1 MPYVS
6 VNTKKRVLIMLAVCI
21 LAVAVLFSRLVYI
34 QIIKSEYYSQ
44 KAYTQQTRSKSVEAK
59 RGTIYDTTGER
70 ILAQSI
76 STNIVTAVPN
86 SVNKDKKDEIAQNLA
101 KILDLDKDEKN
112 YEFSNITDK
121 DEILNK
127 LNKRVSSVTIATKV
141 DQEKSKAL
149 LEYINKNEITGVSV
163 DEDMLRVYP
172 YGTLLSHVLGF
183 VGTDNQGLAGI
194 EAYYDSNLSGNP
206 GKIVASFDGGG
217 RETPFTQEQYIAA
230 EDGKDIVLT
239 IDATI
244 QSIVE
249 KYLSKAV
256 EENIAEYGSIII
268 MRPSTGEV
276 LAMANYPTFDPNDPF
291 TPNTQELKD
300 SWENMSTSERSN
312 ALNQMWRNK
321 AISDT
326 QEPGSTFKLITSVA
340 ALEENIVN
348 IDDKTFYCS
357 GYVKVG
363 TWDIK
368 CWRYY
373 RPHGQES
380 LRQGIMNSC
389 NPVFMQVS
397 QRMGIAAFMK
407 YIRAFN
413 LDSKTGIDL
422 PGEATGIMHDENAMT
437 EVDLAT
443 SSFGQTIQIT
453 TIQTAV
459 NYCAVANGGYLVQ
472 PYIVREI
479 KSGSG
484 NYDEQ
489 IESKV
494 LKQIMSETTASEV
507 MSALVDTVN
516 FGTAKSAKIS
526 DYQIAGKTATGE
538 NGRGDNTKYLAGF
551 VGIAP
556 ANNPEVVV
564 VMNLFDPKGPSGHG
578 GATLCGPVVGS
589 IIDEVL
595 KYLDVQTDYVV
606 SDTENNEV
614 IIPNITGKTYSEA
627 RQIAEESGFSLNTS
641 SEFSDDTIITK
652 QVPKS
657 GASLEPG
664 AIIMAYKD
672 GDEAQ
677 KAEVPDV
684 RNMTSNEATSYF
696 RNAGLNVRVEG
707 TGYVLTQDVTP
718 YEQIEKGSIVT
729 IKCVDDLSELP

>member
-6 VNTKKRVLIMLAVCI
+6 ISSKKRVLFMLAVCSI
-21 LAVAVLFSRLVYI
+21 VVIVLFFRLFYI
-34 QIIKSEYYSQ
+34 QVVKAEYYSQ
-44 KAYTQQTRSKSVEAK
+44 KAYSQQTRSKNVEAK
-59 RGTIYDTTGER
+59 RGTIYDTTGEK

-86 SVNKDKKDEIAQNLA
+86 SVNKDKKEDIAQNLA
-101 KILDLDKDEKN
+101 QILE
-112 YEFSNITDK
+112 EDK
-121 DEILNK
+121 DEILEK
-127 LNKRVSSVTIATKV
+127 LNQKVSSVTIATKV
-141 DQEKSKAL
+141 DQEKAEQIL
-149 LEYINKNEITGVSV
+149 TYINDNDITGLSV

-183 VGTDNQGLAGI
+183 VGTDNQGLAGV
-194 EAYYDSNLSGNP
+194 EAYYDEELAGNP

-217 RETPFTQEQYIAA
+217 RETPFTQEQYVAA

-256 EENIAEYGSIII
+256 EENIAEYGSIVI

-276 LAMANYPTFDPNDPF
+276 LAMANYPTFDSNSPF

-300 SWENMSTSERSN
+300 AWDTMSSTEKSE

-326 QEPGSTFKLITSVA
+326 QEPGSTFKLITATA

-348 IDDKTFYCS
+348 IDDKVFYCA
-357 GYVKVG
+357 GYVTVG

-373 RPHGQES
+373 NPHGEES
-380 LRQGIMNSC
+380 LREGIMNSC

-397 QRMGIAAFMK
+397 QKMGISAFMK
-407 YIRAFN
+407 YIKAFN
-413 LDSKTGIDL
+413 LASKTGIDL
-422 PGEATGIMHDENAMT
+422 PGEATGIMHDENTMT
-437 EVDLAT
+437 DVDLAT
-443 SSFGQTIQIT
+443 TSFGQTIQIT
-453 TIQTAV
+453 TLQTAV

-494 LKQIMSETTASEV
+494 LKQIMSETTASEI

-551 VGIAP
+551 VGIGP
-556 ANNPEVVV
+556 ASNPEVVV
-564 VMNLFDPKGPSGHG
+564 VMNLYNPTGPSGHG

-595 KYLDVQTDYVV
+595 KYLDVQTDYTV
-606 SDTENNEV
+606 SDTESNEIV
-614 IIPNITGKTYSEA
+614 VPDITGKTYAEA
-627 RQIAEESGFSLNTS
+627 KQTIEDSGFVINTS
-641 SEFSDDTIITK
+641 SEFTDDTIITK

-657 GASLEPG
+657 GASLEAG
-664 AIIMAYKD
+664 SSIMTYKD

-677 KAEVPDV
+677 VTEVPDV
-684 RNMTSNEATSYF
+684 RNLSTTEAINAF
-696 RNAGLNVRVEG
+696 RGAGLNVRVEG
-707 TGYVLTQDVTP
+707 SGYVLTQDVTP

>member
-6 VNTKKRVLIMLAVCI
+6 ISSKKRVLFMLAVCSI
-21 LAVAVLFSRLVYI
+21 VVIVLFFRLFYI
-34 QIIKSEYYSQ
+34 QVVKAEYYSQ
-44 KAYTQQTRSKSVEAK
+44 KAYSQQTRSKNVESK
-59 RGTIYDTTGER
+59 RGTIYDTTGEK

-86 SVNKDKKDEIAQNLA
+86 SVNKDKKEEIAQNLA
-101 KILDLDKDEKN
+101 QILE
-112 YEFSNITDK
+112 EDK
-121 DEILNK
+121 DEILEK
-127 LNKRVSSVTIATKV
+127 LNQKVSSVTIATKV
-141 DQEKSKAL
+141 DQEKAEQIL
-149 LEYINKNEITGVSV
+149 TYINDNDITGLSV

-183 VGTDNQGLAGI
+183 VGTDNQGLAGV
-194 EAYYDSNLSGNP
+194 EAYYDEELAGNP

-217 RETPFTQEQYIAA
+217 RETPFTQEQYVAA

-256 EENIAEYGSIII
+256 EENIAEYGSIVI

-276 LAMANYPTFDPNDPF
+276 LAMANYPTFDPNSPF

-300 SWENMSTSERSN
+300 AWDTMSSTEKSE

-326 QEPGSTFKLITSVA
+326 QEPGSTFKLITATA

-348 IDDKTFYCS
+348 IDDKVFYCA
-357 GYVKVG
+357 GYVTVG

-373 RPHGQES
+373 NPHGEES
-380 LRQGIMNSC
+380 LREGIMNSC

-397 QRMGIAAFMK
+397 QKMGISAFMK
-407 YIRAFN
+407 YIKAFN
-413 LDSKTGIDL
+413 LASKTGIDL
-422 PGEATGIMHDENAMT
+422 PGEATGIMHDENTMT
-437 EVDLAT
+437 DVDLAT
-443 SSFGQTIQIT
+443 TSFGQTIQIT
-453 TIQTAV
+453 TLQTAV

-494 LKQIMSETTASEV
+494 LKQIMSETTASEI

-551 VGIAP
+551 VGIGP
-556 ANNPEVVV
+556 ASNPEVVV
-564 VMNLFDPKGPSGHG
+564 VMNLYNPTGPSGHG

-595 KYLDVQTDYVV
+595 KYLDVQTDYTV
-606 SDTENNEV
+606 SDTENNEIV
-614 IIPNITGKTYSEA
+614 VPDITGKTYAEA
-627 RQIAEESGFSLNTS
+627 KQTIEDSGFVINTS
-641 SEFSDDTIITK
+641 SEFTDDTIITK

-657 GASLEPG
+657 GASLEAG
-664 AIIMAYKD
+664 SSIMTYKD

-677 KAEVPDV
+677 VTEVPDV
-684 RNMTSNEATSYF
+684 RNLSATEAINAF
-696 RNAGLNVRVEG
+696 RGAGLNVRVEG
-707 TGYVLTQDVTP
+707 SGYVLTQDVTP

>member
-1 MPYVS
+1 MTV
-6 VNTKKRVLIMLAVCI
+6 TQR
-21 LAVAVLFSRLVYI
+21 
-34 QIIKSEYYSQ
+34 SE
-44 KAYTQQTRSKSVEAK
+44 E
-59 RGTIYDTTGER
+59 
-70 ILAQSI
+70 
-76 STNIVTAVPN
+76 
-86 SVNKDKKDEIAQNLA
+86 
-101 KILDLDKDEKN
+101 
-112 YEFSNITDK
+112 
-121 DEILNK
+121 LNK
-127 LNKRVSSVTIATKV
+127 
-141 DQEKSKAL
+141 
-149 LEYINKNEITGVSV
+149 
-163 DEDMLRVYP
+163 
-172 YGTLLSHVLGF
+172 
-183 VGTDNQGLAGI
+183 
-194 EAYYDSNLSGNP
+194 
-206 GKIVASFDGGG
+206 
-217 RETPFTQEQYIAA
+217 
-230 EDGKDIVLT
+230 
-239 IDATI
+239 
-244 QSIVE
+244 
-249 KYLSKAV
+249 
-256 EENIAEYGSIII
+256 
-268 MRPSTGEV
+268 
-276 LAMANYPTFDPNDPF
+276 
-291 TPNTQELKD
+291 
-300 SWENMSTSERSN
+300 
-312 ALNQMWRNK
+312 MWRNK

-340 ALEENIVN
+340 ALEENVVN
-348 IDDKTFYCS
+348 IDDKTFYCA

-373 RPHGQES
+373 NPHGSES
-380 LRQGIMNSC
+380 LREGIMNSC

-422 PGEATGIMHDENAMT
+422 PGEATGIMHDEKSMSD
-437 EVDLAT
+437 VDLAT

-453 TIQTAV
+453 SIQTAV

-494 LKQIMSETTASEV
+494 LKQIMSETTASEI

-516 FGTAKSAKIS
+516 YGTAKSAKIS

-551 VGIAP
+551 VGIGP
-556 ANNPEVVV
+556 ASNPEIVV
-564 VMNLFDPKGPSGHG
+564 VMNLYDPKGPSGHG

-595 KYLDVQTDYVV
+595 KYLDVQTDYTV
-606 SDTENNEV
+606 SETENNEV
-614 IIPNITGKTYSEA
+614 VIPNITGKTYAEA
-627 RQIAEESGFSLNTS
+627 KQIAKDSGFTLNLS
-641 SEFSDDTIITK
+641 SEFSDDTIISK

-657 GASLEPG
+657 GASLVAG
-664 AIIMAYKD
+664 SSIMAYKD
-672 GDEAQ
+672 GDEVQ

-684 RNMTSNEATSYF
+684 RNRTATEATNYF
-696 RNAGLNVRVEG
+696 RGVGLNVRVEG

>member
-6 VNTKKRVLIMLAVCI
+6 ISSKKRVLFMLAVCSI
-21 LAVAVLFSRLVYI
+21 VVIVLFFRLFYI
-34 QIIKSEYYSQ
+34 QVVKAEYYSQ
-44 KAYTQQTRSKSVEAK
+44 KAYSQQTRSKNVESK
-59 RGTIYDTTGER
+59 RGTIYDTTGEK

-86 SVNKDKKDEIAQNLA
+86 SVNKDKKEEIAQNLA
-101 KILDLDKDEKN
+101 QILE
-112 YEFSNITDK
+112 EDK
-121 DEILNK
+121 DEILEK
-127 LNKRVSSVTIATKV
+127 LNQKVSSVTIATKV
-141 DQEKSKAL
+141 DQEKAEQIL
-149 LEYINKNEITGVSV
+149 TYINDNDITGLSV

-183 VGTDNQGLAGI
+183 VGTDNQGLAGV
-194 EAYYDSNLSGNP
+194 EAYYDEELAGNP

-217 RETPFTQEQYIAA
+217 RETPFTQEQYVAA

-256 EENIAEYGSIII
+256 EENIAEYGSIVI

-276 LAMANYPTFDPNDPF
+276 LAMANYPTFDPNSPF

-300 SWENMSTSERSN
+300 AWDTMSSTEKSE

-326 QEPGSTFKLITSVA
+326 QEPGSTFKLITATA

-348 IDDKTFYCS
+348 IDDKVFYCA
-357 GYVKVG
+357 GYVTVG

-373 RPHGQES
+373 NPHGEES
-380 LRQGIMNSC
+380 LREGIMNSC

-397 QRMGIAAFMK
+397 QKMGISAFMK
-407 YIRAFN
+407 YIKAFN
-413 LDSKTGIDL
+413 LASKTGIDL
-422 PGEATGIMHDENAMT
+422 PGEATGIMHDENTMT
-437 EVDLAT
+437 DVDLAT
-443 SSFGQTIQIT
+443 TSFGQTIQIT
-453 TIQTAV
+453 TLQTAV

-494 LKQIMSETTASEV
+494 LKQIMSETTASEI

-551 VGIAP
+551 VGIGP
-556 ANNPEVVV
+556 ASNPEVVV
-564 VMNLFDPKGPSGHG
+564 VMNLYNPTGPSGHG

-595 KYLDVQTDYVV
+595 KYLDVQTDYTV
-606 SDTENNEV
+606 SDTENNEIV
-614 IIPNITGKTYSEA
+614 VPDITGKTYAEA
-627 RQIAEESGFSLNTS
+627 KQTIEDSGFVINTS
-641 SEFSDDTIITK
+641 SEFTDDTIITK

-657 GASLEPG
+657 GASLEAG
-664 AIIMAYKD
+664 SSIMTYKD

-677 KAEVPDV
+677 VTEVPDV
-684 RNMTSNEATSYF
+684 RNLSTTEAINAF
-696 RNAGLNVRVEG
+696 RGAGLNVRVEG
-707 TGYVLTQDVTP
+707 SGYVLTQDVTP

>member
-6 VNTKKRVLIMLAVCI
+6 INTKKRVLVMLILCI
-21 LAVAVLFSRLVYI
+21 VGMVVLFGRLVYI
-34 QIIKSEYYSQ
+34 QIVKSEYYSQ

-59 RGTIYDTTGER
+59 RGTIYDTTGEK

-76 STNIVTAVPN
+76 STNIVTAVPS
-86 SVNKDKKDEIAQNLA
+86 SVNKDKKEEIAQNLA
-101 KILDLDKDEKN
+101 DILQ
-112 YEFSNITDK
+112 SDK
-121 DEILNK
+121 DEILKK
-127 LNKRVSSVTIATKV
+127 LNKKTSSVTIATKV
-141 DQEKSKAL
+141 DQEKSKAI
-149 LEYINKNEITGVSV
+149 LEYINKNDITGISV

-183 VGTDNQGLAGI
+183 VGTDNQGLAGV
-194 EAYYDSNLSGNP
+194 EAYYDSELSGNP

-230 EDGKDIVLT
+230 ENGKDIVLT

-256 EENIAEYGSIII
+256 EENIAEYGSIVI

-300 SWENMSTSERSN
+300 KWDDMTVTQRSEE
-312 ALNQMWRNK
+312 LNKMWRNK

-340 ALEENIVN
+340 ALEENVVN
-348 IDDKTFYCS
+348 IDDKTFYCA

-373 RPHGQES
+373 NPHGSES
-380 LRQGIMNSC
+380 LREGIMNSC

-422 PGEATGIMHDENAMT
+422 PGEATGIMHDEKSMSD
-437 EVDLAT
+437 VDLAT

-453 TIQTAV
+453 SIQTAV

-494 LKQIMSETTASEV
+494 LKQIMSETTASEI

-516 FGTAKSAKIS
+516 YGTAKSAKIS

-551 VGIAP
+551 VGIGP
-556 ANNPEVVV
+556 ASNPEIVV
-564 VMNLFDPKGPSGHG
+564 VMNLYDPKGPSGHG

-595 KYLDVQTDYVV
+595 KYLDVQTDYTV
-606 SDTENNEV
+606 SETENNEV
-614 IIPNITGKTYSEA
+614 VIPNITGKTYAEA
-627 RQIAEESGFSLNTS
+627 KQIAKDSGFTLNLS
-641 SEFSDDTIITK
+641 SEFSDDTIISK

-657 GASLEPG
+657 GASLVAG
-664 AIIMAYKD
+664 SSIMVYKD
-672 GDEAQ
+672 GDEVQ
-677 KAEVPDV
+677 KAEIPDV
-684 RNMTSNEATSYF
+684 RNRTAAEATNYF
-696 RNAGLNVRVEG
+696 RGVGLNVRVEG

>member
-1 MPYVS
+1 MSYVS
-6 VNTKKRVLIMLAVCI
+6 VNSQKRVLIMMIACI
-21 LAVAVLFSRLVYI
+21 SVAALLLVRLLYI
-34 QIIKSEYYSQ
+34 QIIKTDYYSQ
-44 KAYTQQTRSKSVEAK
+44 KAYAQQTRSKSVEPK

-70 ILAQSI
+70 VLAQSI

-86 SVNKDKKDEIAQNLA
+86 SVSKDNKEEIATNVAQ
-101 KILDLDKDEKN
+101 ILGK
-112 YEFSNITDK
+112 DK
-121 DEILNK
+121 DEILKK
-127 LNKRVSSVTIATKV
+127 LQQNVSSVTLATKV
-141 DQEKSKAL
+141 DQEIAQKL
-149 LEYINKNEITGVSV
+149 LEYLDENDISGISV
-163 DEDMLRVYP
+163 DEDMSRVYP

-183 VGTDNQGLAGI
+183 VGTDNQGLAGV
-194 EAYYDSNLSGNP
+194 EAYYESDLAGTP
-206 GKIVASFDGGG
+206 GKIVASFDGSG

-256 EENIAEYGSIII
+256 EENIAEYGSIVI

-291 TPNTQELKD
+291 TPNTDELKSQWDVMD
-300 SWENMSTSERSN
+300 SKQKSE

-326 QEPGSTFKLITSVA
+326 QEPGSTFKLITATA

-348 IDDKTFYCS
+348 IDDKVFYCA
-357 GYVKVG
+357 GQMNVG
-363 TWDIK
+363 TWTIK

-373 RPHGQES
+373 NPHGSES
-380 LRQGIMNSC
+380 LREGIMNSC

-397 QRMGIAAFMK
+397 QKMGIPAFME

-413 LDSKTGIDL
+413 LNSKTGIDL
-422 PGEATGIMHDENAMT
+422 PGEATGIMHDESTMT
-437 EVDLAT
+437 DVDLAT

-453 TIQTAV
+453 TLQTAV
-459 NYCAVANGGYLVQ
+459 NYCAVANGGYLVE
-472 PYIVREI
+472 PYVVKEI
-479 KSGSG
+479 KSNSG

-494 LKQIMSETTASEV
+494 LKQIMSEQTASQL

-516 FGTAKSAKIS
+516 FGTAKSGKIS
-526 DYQIAGKTATGE
+526 DYQVAGKTATGE

-551 VGIAP
+551 VGIGP
-556 ANNPEVVV
+556 ASNPEIVV
-564 VMNLFDPKGPSGHG
+564 VMNLYDPKGPSGHG
-578 GATLCGPVVGS
+578 GAAICGPVVGS

-595 KYLDVQTDYVV
+595 KYMDIQTDYKIEE
-606 SDTENNEV
+606 TENNEIV
-614 IIPNITGKTYSEA
+614 VPNVVGKTYGEA
-627 RQIAEESGFSLNTS
+627 QQILAESGFTLNTA
-641 SEFSDDTIITK
+641 SEFASDTVITN

-657 GASLEPG
+657 GASLVSG
-664 AIIMAYKD
+664 SSIMVYKE
-672 GDEAQ
+672 GEES
-677 KAEVPDV
+677 KKVNVPDV
-684 RNMTSNEATSYF
+684 RNMSTTEATATF
-696 RNAGLNVRVEG
+696 KNAGLNVRIEG
-707 TGYVLTQDVTP
+707 KGYVLTQDVTP
-718 YEQIEKGSIVT
+718 QEEIEMGSIVT

>member
-6 VNTKKRVLIMLAVCI
+6 INTKKRVLVMLVLCI
-21 LAVAVLFSRLVYI
+21 VGMVVLFGRLVYI
-34 QIIKSEYYSQ
+34 QIVKSEYYSQ

-59 RGTIYDTTGER
+59 RGTIYDTTGEK

-76 STNIVTAVPN
+76 STNIVTAVPS
-86 SVNKDKKDEIAQNLA
+86 SVNKDKKEEIAQNLA
-101 KILDLDKDEKN
+101 DILQ
-112 YEFSNITDK
+112 SDK
-121 DEILNK
+121 DEILKK
-127 LNKRVSSVTIATKV
+127 LNKKTSSVTIATKV
-141 DQEKSKAL
+141 DQEKSKAI
-149 LEYINKNEITGVSV
+149 LEYINNNDITGISV

-183 VGTDNQGLAGI
+183 VGTDNQGLAGV
-194 EAYYDSNLSGNP
+194 EAYYDSELSGNP

-217 RETPFTQEQYIAA
+217 RETPFTQEQYIAS
-230 EDGKDIVLT
+230 ENGKDIVLT

-256 EENIAEYGSIII
+256 EENIAEYGSIVI

-300 SWENMSTSERSN
+300 KWDDMTVTQRSEE
-312 ALNQMWRNK
+312 LNKMWRNK

-340 ALEENIVN
+340 ALEENVVN
-348 IDDKTFYCS
+348 IDDKTFYCA

-373 RPHGQES
+373 NPHGSES
-380 LRQGIMNSC
+380 LREGIMNSC

-422 PGEATGIMHDENAMT
+422 PGEATGIMHDEKSMSD
-437 EVDLAT
+437 VDLAT

-453 TIQTAV
+453 SIQTAV

-494 LKQIMSETTASEV
+494 LKQIMSETTASEI

-516 FGTAKSAKIS
+516 YGTAKSAKIS

-551 VGIAP
+551 VGIGP
-556 ANNPEVVV
+556 ASNPEIVV
-564 VMNLFDPKGPSGHG
+564 VMNLYDPKGPSGHG

-595 KYLDVQTDYVV
+595 KYLDVQTDYTV
-606 SDTENNEV
+606 SETENNEV
-614 IIPNITGKTYSEA
+614 VIPNITGKTYAEA
-627 RQIAEESGFSLNTS
+627 KQIAKDSGFILNLS
-641 SEFSDDTIITK
+641 SEFSDDTIISK

-657 GASLEPG
+657 GASLVAG
-664 AIIMAYKD
+664 SSIMVYKD
-672 GDEAQ
+672 GDEVQ
-677 KAEVPDV
+677 KAEIPDV
-684 RNMTSNEATSYF
+684 RNRTAAEATNYF
-696 RNAGLNVRVEG
+696 RGVGLNVRVEG

>member
-6 VNTKKRVLIMLAVCI
+6 INTKKRVLVMLILCI
-21 LAVAVLFSRLVYI
+21 VGMVVLFGRLVYI
-34 QIIKSEYYSQ
+34 QIVKSEYYSQ

-59 RGTIYDTTGER
+59 RGTIYDTTGEK

-76 STNIVTAVPN
+76 STNIVTAVPS
-86 SVNKDKKDEIAQNLA
+86 SVNKDKKEEIAQNLA
-101 KILDLDKDEKN
+101 DILQ
-112 YEFSNITDK
+112 SDK
-121 DEILNK
+121 DEILKK
-127 LNKRVSSVTIATKV
+127 LNKKTSSVTIATKV
-141 DQEKSKAL
+141 DQEKSKAI
-149 LEYINKNEITGVSV
+149 LEYINNNDITGISV

-183 VGTDNQGLAGI
+183 VGTDNQGLAGV
-194 EAYYDSNLSGNP
+194 EAYYDSELSGNP

-230 EDGKDIVLT
+230 ENGKDIVLT

-256 EENIAEYGSIII
+256 EENIAEYGSIVI
-268 MRPSTGEV
+268 MKPSTGEV

-300 SWENMSTSERSN
+300 KWDDMTVTQRSEE
-312 ALNQMWRNK
+312 LNKMWRNK

-340 ALEENIVN
+340 VLEENVVN
-348 IDDKTFYCS
+348 IDDKTFYCA

-373 RPHGQES
+373 NPHGSES
-380 LRQGIMNSC
+380 LREGIMNSC

-422 PGEATGIMHDENAMT
+422 PGEATGIMHDEKSMSD
-437 EVDLAT
+437 VDLAT

-453 TIQTAV
+453 SIQTAV

-494 LKQIMSETTASEV
+494 LKQIMSETTASEI

-516 FGTAKSAKIS
+516 YGTAKSAKIS

-551 VGIAP
+551 VGIGP
-556 ANNPEVVV
+556 ASNPEIVV
-564 VMNLFDPKGPSGHG
+564 VMNLYDPKGPSGHG

-595 KYLDVQTDYVV
+595 KYLDVQTDYTV
-606 SDTENNEV
+606 SETENNEV
-614 IIPNITGKTYSEA
+614 VIPNITGKTYAEA
-627 RQIAEESGFSLNTS
+627 KQIAKDSGFTLNLS
-641 SEFSDDTIITK
+641 SEFSDDTIISK

-657 GASLEPG
+657 GASLVAG
-664 AIIMAYKD
+664 SSIMVYKD
-672 GDEAQ
+672 GDEVQ
-677 KAEVPDV
+677 KAEIPDV
-684 RNMTSNEATSYF
+684 RNRTAAEATNYF
-696 RNAGLNVRVEG
+696 RGVGLNVRVEG

>member
-6 VNTKKRVLIMLAVCI
+6 INTKKRVLVMLILCI
-21 LAVAVLFSRLVYI
+21 VGMVVLFGRLVYI
-34 QIIKSEYYSQ
+34 QIVKSEYYSQ

-59 RGTIYDTTGER
+59 RGTIYDTTGEK

-76 STNIVTAVPN
+76 STNIVTAVPS
-86 SVNKDKKDEIAQNLA
+86 SVNKDKKEEIAQNLA
-101 KILDLDKDEKN
+101 DILQ
-112 YEFSNITDK
+112 SDK
-121 DEILNK
+121 DEILKK
-127 LNKRVSSVTIATKV
+127 LNKKTSSVTIATKV
-141 DQEKSKAL
+141 DQEKSKAI
-149 LEYINKNEITGVSV
+149 LEYINNNDITGISV

-183 VGTDNQGLAGI
+183 VGTDNQGLAGV
-194 EAYYDSNLSGNP
+194 EAYYDSELSGNP

-230 EDGKDIVLT
+230 ENGKDIILT

-256 EENIAEYGSIII
+256 EENIAEYGSIVI

-300 SWENMSTSERSN
+300 KWDDMTVTQRSEE
-312 ALNQMWRNK
+312 LNKMWRNK

-340 ALEENIVN
+340 ALEENVVN
-348 IDDKTFYCS
+348 IDDKTFYCA

-373 RPHGQES
+373 NPHGSES
-380 LRQGIMNSC
+380 LREGIMNSC

-422 PGEATGIMHDENAMT
+422 PGEATGIMHDEKSMSD
-437 EVDLAT
+437 VDLAT

-453 TIQTAV
+453 SIQTAV

-494 LKQIMSETTASEV
+494 LKQIMSETTASEI

-516 FGTAKSAKIS
+516 YGTAKSAKIS

-551 VGIAP
+551 VGIGP
-556 ANNPEVVV
+556 ASNPEIVV
-564 VMNLFDPKGPSGHG
+564 VMNLYDPKGPSGHG

-595 KYLDVQTDYVV
+595 KYLDVQTDYTV
-606 SDTENNEV
+606 SETENNEV
-614 IIPNITGKTYSEA
+614 VIPNITGKTYAEA
-627 RQIAEESGFSLNTS
+627 KQIAKDSGFTLNLS
-641 SEFSDDTIITK
+641 SEFSDDTIISK

-657 GASLEPG
+657 GASLVAG
-664 AIIMAYKD
+664 SSIMVYKD
-672 GDEAQ
+672 GDEVQ
-677 KAEVPDV
+677 KAEIPDV
-684 RNMTSNEATSYF
+684 RNRTAAEATNYF
-696 RNAGLNVRVEG
+696 RGVGLNVRVEG

>member
-6 VNTKKRVLIMLAVCI
+6 INTKKRVLVMLVLCI
-21 LAVAVLFSRLVYI
+21 VGMVVLFGRLVYI
-34 QIIKSEYYSQ
+34 QILKSEYYSQ

-59 RGTIYDTTGER
+59 RGTIYDTTGEK

-76 STNIVTAVPN
+76 STNIVTAVPS
-86 SVNKDKKDEIAQNLA
+86 SVNKDKKEEIAQNLA
-101 KILDLDKDEKN
+101 DILQ
-112 YEFSNITDK
+112 SDK
-121 DEILNK
+121 DEILKK
-127 LNKRVSSVTIATKV
+127 LNKKTSSVTIATKV
-141 DQEKSKAL
+141 DQEKSKAI
-149 LEYINKNEITGVSV
+149 LEYINNNDITGISV

-183 VGTDNQGLAGI
+183 VGTDNQGLAGV
-194 EAYYDSNLSGNP
+194 EAYYDSELSGNP

-230 EDGKDIVLT
+230 ENGKDIVLT

-256 EENIAEYGSIII
+256 EENIAEYGSIVI

-300 SWENMSTSERSN
+300 KWDDMTVTQRSEE
-312 ALNQMWRNK
+312 LNKMWRNK

-340 ALEENIVN
+340 ALEENVVN
-348 IDDKTFYCS
+348 IDDKTFYCA

-373 RPHGQES
+373 NPHGSES
-380 LRQGIMNSC
+380 LREGIMNSC

-422 PGEATGIMHDENAMT
+422 PGEATGIMHDEKSMSD
-437 EVDLAT
+437 VDLAT

-453 TIQTAV
+453 SIQTAV

-494 LKQIMSETTASEV
+494 LKQIMSETTASEI

-516 FGTAKSAKIS
+516 YGTAKSAKIS

-551 VGIAP
+551 VGIGP
-556 ANNPEVVV
+556 ASNPEIVV
-564 VMNLFDPKGPSGHG
+564 VMNLYDPKGPSGHG

-595 KYLDVQTDYVV
+595 KYLDVQTDYTV
-606 SDTENNEV
+606 SETENNEV
-614 IIPNITGKTYSEA
+614 VIPNITGKTYAEA
-627 RQIAEESGFSLNTS
+627 KQIAKDSGFTLNLS
-641 SEFSDDTIITK
+641 SEFSDDTIISK

-657 GASLEPG
+657 GASLVAG
-664 AIIMAYKD
+664 SSIMVYKD
-672 GDEAQ
+672 GDEVQ
-677 KAEVPDV
+677 KAEIPDV
-684 RNMTSNEATSYF
+684 RNRTAAEATNYF
-696 RNAGLNVRVEG
+696 RGVGLNVRVEG

>member
-6 VNTKKRVLIMLAVCI
+6 ISSKKRVLFMLAVCSI
-21 LAVAVLFSRLVYI
+21 VVIVLFFRLFYI
-34 QIIKSEYYSQ
+34 QVVKAEYYSQ
-44 KAYTQQTRSKSVEAK
+44 KAYSQQTRSKNVEAK
-59 RGTIYDTTGER
+59 RGTIYDTTGEK

-86 SVNKDKKDEIAQNLA
+86 SVNKDKKEDIAQNLA
-101 KILDLDKDEKN
+101 QILE
-112 YEFSNITDK
+112 EDK
-121 DEILNK
+121 DEILEK
-127 LNKRVSSVTIATKV
+127 LNQKVSSVTIATKV
-141 DQEKSKAL
+141 DQEKAEQIL
-149 LEYINKNEITGVSV
+149 TYINDNDITGLSV

-183 VGTDNQGLAGI
+183 VGTDNQGLAGV
-194 EAYYDSNLSGNP
+194 EAYYDEELAGNP

-217 RETPFTQEQYIAA
+217 RETPFTQEQYVAA

-256 EENIAEYGSIII
+256 EENIAEYGSIVI

-276 LAMANYPTFDPNDPF
+276 LAMANYPTFDPNSPF

-300 SWENMSTSERSN
+300 AWDTMSSTEKSE

-326 QEPGSTFKLITSVA
+326 QEPGSTFKLITATA

-348 IDDKTFYCS
+348 IDDKVFYCA
-357 GYVKVG
+357 GYVTVG

-373 RPHGQES
+373 NPHGEES
-380 LRQGIMNSC
+380 LREGIMNSC

-397 QRMGIAAFMK
+397 QKMGISAFMK
-407 YIRAFN
+407 YIKAFN
-413 LDSKTGIDL
+413 LASKTGIDL
-422 PGEATGIMHDENAMT
+422 PGEATGIMHDENTMT
-437 EVDLAT
+437 DVDLAT
-443 SSFGQTIQIT
+443 TSFGQTIQIT
-453 TIQTAV
+453 TLQTAV

-494 LKQIMSETTASEV
+494 LKQIMSETTASEI

-551 VGIAP
+551 VGIGP
-556 ANNPEVVV
+556 ASNPEVVV
-564 VMNLFDPKGPSGHG
+564 VMNLYNPTGPSGHG

-595 KYLDVQTDYVV
+595 KYLDVQTDYTV
-606 SDTENNEV
+606 SDTENNEIV
-614 IIPNITGKTYSEA
+614 VPDITGKTYAEA
-627 RQIAEESGFSLNTS
+627 KQTIEDSGFVINTS
-641 SEFSDDTIITK
+641 SEFTDDTIITK

-657 GASLEPG
+657 GASLEAG
-664 AIIMAYKD
+664 SSIMTYKD

-677 KAEVPDV
+677 VTEVPDV
-684 RNMTSNEATSYF
+684 RNLSATEAINAF
-696 RNAGLNVRVEG
+696 RGAGLNVRVEG
-707 TGYVLTQDVTP
+707 SGYVLTQDVTP

>member
-6 VNTKKRVLIMLAVCI
+6 INTKKRVLVMLVLCI
-21 LAVAVLFSRLVYI
+21 VGMVVLFGRLVYI
-34 QIIKSEYYSQ
+34 QIVKSEYYSQ

-59 RGTIYDTTGER
+59 RGTIYDTTGEK

-76 STNIVTAVPN
+76 STNIVTAVPS
-86 SVNKDKKDEIAQNLA
+86 SVNKDKKEEIAQNLA
-101 KILDLDKDEKN
+101 DILQ
-112 YEFSNITDK
+112 SDK
-121 DEILNK
+121 DEILKK
-127 LNKRVSSVTIATKV
+127 LNKKTSSVTIATKV
-141 DQEKSKAL
+141 DQEKSKAI
-149 LEYINKNEITGVSV
+149 LEYINNNDITGISV

-183 VGTDNQGLAGI
+183 VGTDNQGLAGV
-194 EAYYDSNLSGNP
+194 EAYYDSELSGNP

-230 EDGKDIVLT
+230 ENGKDIVLT

-256 EENIAEYGSIII
+256 EENIAEYGSIVI

-300 SWENMSTSERSN
+300 KWDDMTVTQRSEE
-312 ALNQMWRNK
+312 LNKMWRNK

-340 ALEENIVN
+340 ALEENVVN
-348 IDDKTFYCS
+348 IDDKTFYCA

-373 RPHGQES
+373 NPHGSES
-380 LRQGIMNSC
+380 LREGIMNSC

-422 PGEATGIMHDENAMT
+422 PGEATGIMHDEKSMSD
-437 EVDLAT
+437 VDLAT

-453 TIQTAV
+453 SIQTAV

-494 LKQIMSETTASEV
+494 LKQIMSETTASEI

-516 FGTAKSAKIS
+516 YGTAKSAKIS
-526 DYQIAGKTATGE
+526 DYQMAGKTATGE

-551 VGIAP
+551 VGIGP
-556 ANNPEVVV
+556 ASNPEIVV
-564 VMNLFDPKGPSGHG
+564 VMNLYDPKGPSGHG

-595 KYLDVQTDYVV
+595 KYLDVQTDYTV
-606 SDTENNEV
+606 SETENNEV
-614 IIPNITGKTYSEA
+614 VIPNITGKTYAEA
-627 RQIAEESGFSLNTS
+627 KQIAKDSGFTLNLS
-641 SEFSDDTIITK
+641 SEFSDDTIISK

-657 GASLEPG
+657 GASLVAG
-664 AIIMAYKD
+664 SSIMVYKD
-672 GDEAQ
+672 GDEVQ
-677 KAEVPDV
+677 KAEIPDV
-684 RNMTSNEATSYF
+684 RNRTAAEATNYF
-696 RNAGLNVRVEG
+696 RGVGLNVRVEG

>member
-6 VNTKKRVLIMLAVCI
+6 INTKKRVLVMLVLCI
-21 LAVAVLFSRLVYI
+21 VGMVVLFGRLVYI
-34 QIIKSEYYSQ
+34 QIVKSEYYSQ

-59 RGTIYDTTGER
+59 RGTIYDTTGEK

-86 SVNKDKKDEIAQNLA
+86 SVNKDKKEEIAQNLA
-101 KILDLDKDEKN
+101 DILQ
-112 YEFSNITDK
+112 SDK
-121 DEILNK
+121 DEILKK
-127 LNKRVSSVTIATKV
+127 LNKKTSSVTIATKV
-141 DQEKSKAL
+141 DQEKSKAI
-149 LEYINKNEITGVSV
+149 LEYINNNDITGISV

-183 VGTDNQGLAGI
+183 VGTDNQGLAGV
-194 EAYYDSNLSGNP
+194 EAYYDSELSGNP

-230 EDGKDIVLT
+230 EDGKDVVLT

-256 EENIAEYGSIII
+256 EENIAEYGSIVI

-300 SWENMSTSERSN
+300 KWDDMTVTQRSEE
-312 ALNQMWRNK
+312 LNKMWRNK

-340 ALEENIVN
+340 ALEENVVN
-348 IDDKTFYCS
+348 INDKTFYCA

-373 RPHGQES
+373 NPHGSES
-380 LRQGIMNSC
+380 LREGIMNSC

-422 PGEATGIMHDENAMT
+422 PGEATGIMHDEKSMSD
-437 EVDLAT
+437 VDLAT

-453 TIQTAV
+453 SIQTAV

-494 LKQIMSETTASEV
+494 LKQIMSETTASEI

-516 FGTAKSAKIS
+516 YGTAKSAKIS

-551 VGIAP
+551 VGIGP
-556 ANNPEVVV
+556 ASNPEIVV
-564 VMNLFDPKGPSGHG
+564 VMNLYDPKGPSGHG

-595 KYLDVQTDYVV
+595 KYLDVQTDYTV
-606 SDTENNEV
+606 SETENNEV
-614 IIPNITGKTYSEA
+614 VIPNITGKTYAEA
-627 RQIAEESGFSLNTS
+627 KQIAKDSGFTLNLS
-641 SEFSDDTIITK
+641 SEFSDDTIISK

-657 GASLEPG
+657 GASLVAG
-664 AIIMAYKD
+664 SSIMVYKD

-684 RNMTSNEATSYF
+684 RNRTATEATNYF
-696 RNAGLNVRVEG
+696 RGVGLNVRVEG

>member
-6 VNTKKRVLIMLAVCI
+6 ISSKKRVLFMLAVCSI
-21 LAVAVLFSRLVYI
+21 VVIVLFFRLFYI
-34 QIIKSEYYSQ
+34 QVVKAEYYSQ
-44 KAYTQQTRSKSVEAK
+44 KAYSQQTRSKNVEAK
-59 RGTIYDTTGER
+59 RGTIYDTTGEK

-86 SVNKDKKDEIAQNLA
+86 SVNKDKKEEIAQNLA
-101 KILDLDKDEKN
+101 QILE
-112 YEFSNITDK
+112 EDK
-121 DEILNK
+121 DEILEK
-127 LNKRVSSVTIATKV
+127 LNQKVSSVTIATKV
-141 DQEKSKAL
+141 DQEKAEQIL
-149 LEYINKNEITGVSV
+149 TYINDNDITGLSV

-183 VGTDNQGLAGI
+183 VGTDNQGLAGV
-194 EAYYDSNLSGNP
+194 EAYYDEELAGNP

-217 RETPFTQEQYIAA
+217 RETPFTQEQYVAA

-256 EENIAEYGSIII
+256 EENIAEYGSIVI

-276 LAMANYPTFDPNDPF
+276 LAMANYPTFDPNSPF

-300 SWENMSTSERSN
+300 AWDTMSSTEKSE

-326 QEPGSTFKLITSVA
+326 QEPGSTFKLITATA

-348 IDDKTFYCS
+348 IDDKVFYCA
-357 GYVKVG
+357 GYVTVG

-373 RPHGQES
+373 NPHGEES
-380 LRQGIMNSC
+380 LREGIMNSC

-397 QRMGIAAFMK
+397 QKMGISAFMK
-407 YIRAFN
+407 YIKAFN
-413 LDSKTGIDL
+413 LASKTGIDL
-422 PGEATGIMHDENAMT
+422 PGEATGIMHDENTMT
-437 EVDLAT
+437 DVDLAT
-443 SSFGQTIQIT
+443 TSFGQTIQIT
-453 TIQTAV
+453 TLQTAV

-494 LKQIMSETTASEV
+494 LKQIMSETTASEI

-551 VGIAP
+551 VGIGP
-556 ANNPEVVV
+556 ASNPEVVV
-564 VMNLFDPKGPSGHG
+564 VMNLYNPTGPSGHG

-595 KYLDVQTDYVV
+595 KYLDVQTDYTV
-606 SDTENNEV
+606 SDTENNEIV
-614 IIPNITGKTYSEA
+614 VPDITGKTYAEA
-627 RQIAEESGFSLNTS
+627 KQTIEDSGFVINTF
-641 SEFSDDTIITK
+641 SEFTDDTIITK

-657 GASLEPG
+657 GASLEAG
-664 AIIMAYKD
+664 SSIMTYKD

-677 KAEVPDV
+677 VTEVPDV
-684 RNMTSNEATSYF
+684 RNLSATEAINAF
-696 RNAGLNVRVEG
+696 RGAGLNVRVEG
-707 TGYVLTQDVTP
+707 SGYVLTQDVTP

>member
-1 MPYVS
+1 MISCIV
-6 VNTKKRVLIMLAVCI
+6 VLCL
-21 LAVAVLFSRLVYI
+21 LLLRLGYI
-34 QIIKSEYYSQ
+34 QVVKAEYYSQ
-44 KAYTQQTRSKSVEAK
+44 RAYNQQTRSKSVESK

-86 SVNKDKKDEIAQNLA
+86 SVPKEKKEEIANTFSQILGKDKDTILQNLQ
-101 KILDLDKDEKN
+101 KN
-112 YEFSNITDK
+112 
-121 DEILNK
+121 
-127 LNKRVSSVTIATKV
+127 VSSVTIATKV
-141 DQEKSKAL
+141 DEEKAKEL
-149 LEYINKNEITGVSV
+149 LKYINENEITGISV
-163 DEDMLRVYP
+163 DEDMLRIYP
-172 YGTLLSHVLGF
+172 YGTLLAHVLGF
-183 VGTDNQGLAGI
+183 VGTDNQGLNGI
-194 EAYYDSNLSGNP
+194 EAYYDKDLSGTP
-206 GKIVASFDGGG
+206 GKIVASFDGSG

-230 EDGKDIVLT
+230 ENGKDIVLT
-239 IDATI
+239 VDATI
-244 QSIVE
+244 QSIIE

-256 EENIAEYGSIII
+256 EENIAEYGSIVI

-291 TPNTQELKD
+291 TPNTEELKANWD
-300 SWENMSTSERSN
+300 SMDSAAKSD
-312 ALNQMWRNK
+312 ALNMMWRNK

-326 QEPGSTFKLITSVA
+326 QEPGSTFKLITATA

-357 GYVKVG
+357 GSMDIGK
-363 TWDIK
+363 WNIK

-373 RPHGQES
+373 NPHGSES
-380 LRQGIMNSC
+380 LREGIMNSC

-397 QRMGIAAFMK
+397 QRMGISTFMK

-422 PGEATGIMHDENAMT
+422 PGETGGIMHDESTMT
-437 EVDLAT
+437 DVDLAT

-453 TIQTAV
+453 SLQTAV
-459 NYCAVANGGYLVQ
+459 NYCAVANGGYLVE

-479 KSGSG
+479 KSGAG

-494 LKQIMSETTASEV
+494 LKQIMSEQTASDI
-507 MSALVDTVN
+507 MNALVDTVN
-516 FGTAKSAKIS
+516 IGTGKSAKIS

-564 VMNLFDPKGPSGHG
+564 VMNLYNPVGPSGHG
-578 GATLCGPVVGS
+578 GATICGPVVGS

-595 KYLDVQTDYVV
+595 KYMDVQTDYTIKE
-606 SDTENNEV
+606 SESNEIV
-614 IIPNITGKTYSEA
+614 IPNIVGKTFQEA
-627 RQIAEESGFSLNTS
+627 QQIASESGFNLITS
-641 SEFSDDTIITK
+641 SEFGNDTIITN
-652 QVPKS
+652 QVPKN
-657 GASLEPG
+657 GASLVSG
-664 AIIMAYKD
+664 SSIMVY
-672 GDEAQ
+672 
-677 KAEVPDV
+677 KAEDQVQKVQVPDV
-684 RNMTSNEATSYF
+684 RNMNTEQATYAF
-696 RNAGLNVRVEG
+696 RVAGLNVRIEG
-707 TGYVLTQDVTP
+707 TGFVLTQDVTP
-718 YEQIEKGSIVT
+718 YEEIEKGSIVT

>member
-6 VNTKKRVLIMLAVCI
+6 INTKKRVLVMLVLCI
-21 LAVAVLFSRLVYI
+21 VGMVVLFGRLVYI
-34 QIIKSEYYSQ
+34 QIVKSEYYSQ

-59 RGTIYDTTGER
+59 RGTIYDTTGEK

-86 SVNKDKKDEIAQNLA
+86 SVNKDKKEEIAQNLA
-101 KILDLDKDEKN
+101 DILQ
-112 YEFSNITDK
+112 SDK
-121 DEILNK
+121 DEILKK
-127 LNKRVSSVTIATKV
+127 LNKKTSSVTIATKV
-141 DQEKSKAL
+141 DQEKSKAI
-149 LEYINKNEITGVSV
+149 LEYINNNDITGISV

-183 VGTDNQGLAGI
+183 VGTDNQGLAGV
-194 EAYYDSNLSGNP
+194 EAYYDSELSGNP

-230 EDGKDIVLT
+230 EDGKDVVLT

-256 EENIAEYGSIII
+256 EENIAEYGSIVI

-300 SWENMSTSERSN
+300 KWDDMTVTQRSEE
-312 ALNQMWRNK
+312 LNKMWRNK

-340 ALEENIVN
+340 ALEENVVN
-348 IDDKTFYCS
+348 IDDKTFYCA

-373 RPHGQES
+373 NPHGSES
-380 LRQGIMNSC
+380 LREGIMNSC

-422 PGEATGIMHDENAMT
+422 PGEATGIMHDEKSMSD
-437 EVDLAT
+437 VDLAT

-453 TIQTAV
+453 SIQTAV

-494 LKQIMSETTASEV
+494 LKQIMSETTASEI

-516 FGTAKSAKIS
+516 YGTAKSAKIS

-551 VGIAP
+551 VGIGP
-556 ANNPEVVV
+556 ASNPEIVV
-564 VMNLFDPKGPSGHG
+564 VMNLYDPKGPSGHG

-595 KYLDVQTDYVV
+595 KYLDVQTDYTV
-606 SDTENNEV
+606 SETENNEV
-614 IIPNITGKTYSEA
+614 VIPNITGKTYAEA
-627 RQIAEESGFSLNTS
+627 KQIAKDSGFTLNLS
-641 SEFSDDTIITK
+641 SEFSDDTIISK

-657 GASLEPG
+657 GASLVAG
-664 AIIMAYKD
+664 SSIMVYKD

-684 RNMTSNEATSYF
+684 RNRTATEATNYF
-696 RNAGLNVRVEG
+696 RGVGLNVRVEG

>member
-1 MPYVS
+1 MSYVS
-6 VNTKKRVLIMLAVCI
+6 VNSQKRVLIMMIACI
-21 LAVAVLFSRLVYI
+21 SVAALLLVRLLYI
-34 QIIKSEYYSQ
+34 QIIKTDYYSQ
-44 KAYTQQTRSKSVEAK
+44 KAYAQQTRSKSVEPK

-70 ILAQSI
+70 VLAQSI

-86 SVNKDKKDEIAQNLA
+86 SVSKDNKEEIATNVAQ
-101 KILDLDKDEKN
+101 ILGK
-112 YEFSNITDK
+112 DK
-121 DEILNK
+121 DEILKK
-127 LNKRVSSVTIATKV
+127 LQQNVSSVTLATKV
-141 DQEKSKAL
+141 DQEISQKL
-149 LEYINKNEITGVSV
+149 LEYLDENDISGISV
-163 DEDMLRVYP
+163 DEDMSRVYP

-183 VGTDNQGLAGI
+183 VGTDNQGLAGV
-194 EAYYDSNLSGNP
+194 EAYYESDLAGTP
-206 GKIVASFDGGG
+206 GKIVASFDGSG

-256 EENIAEYGSIII
+256 EENIAEYGSIVI

-291 TPNTQELKD
+291 TPNTDELKSQWDVMD
-300 SWENMSTSERSN
+300 SKQKSE

-326 QEPGSTFKLITSVA
+326 QEPGSTFKLITATA

-348 IDDKTFYCS
+348 IDDKVFYCA
-357 GYVKVG
+357 GQMNVG
-363 TWDIK
+363 TWTIK

-373 RPHGQES
+373 NPHGSES
-380 LRQGIMNSC
+380 LREGIMNSC

-397 QRMGIAAFMK
+397 QKMGIPAFME

-413 LDSKTGIDL
+413 LNSKTGIDL
-422 PGEATGIMHDENAMT
+422 PGEATGIMHDESTMT
-437 EVDLAT
+437 DVDLAT

-453 TIQTAV
+453 TLQTAV
-459 NYCAVANGGYLVQ
+459 NYCAVANGGYLVE
-472 PYIVREI
+472 PYVVKEI
-479 KSGSG
+479 KSNSG

-494 LKQIMSETTASEV
+494 LKQIMSEQTASQL

-516 FGTAKSAKIS
+516 FGTAKSGKIS
-526 DYQIAGKTATGE
+526 DYQVAGKTATGE

-551 VGIAP
+551 VGIGP
-556 ANNPEVVV
+556 ASNPEIVV
-564 VMNLFDPKGPSGHG
+564 VMNLYDPKGPSGHG
-578 GATLCGPVVGS
+578 GAAICGPVVGS

-595 KYLDVQTDYVV
+595 KYMDIQTDYTIEE
-606 SDTENNEV
+606 TENNEIV
-614 IIPNITGKTYSEA
+614 VPNVVGKTYGEA
-627 RQIAEESGFSLNTS
+627 QQILTESGFTLNTA
-641 SEFSDDTIITK
+641 SEFASDTVITN

-657 GASLEPG
+657 GASLVSG
-664 AIIMAYKD
+664 SSIMVYKD
-672 GDEAQ
+672 GEES
-677 KAEVPDV
+677 KKVNVPDV
-684 RNMTSNEATSYF
+684 RNMSTTEATAAF
-696 RNAGLNVRVEG
+696 KNAGLNVRIEG
-707 TGYVLTQDVTP
+707 KGYVLTQDVTP
-718 YEQIEKGSIVT
+718 QEEIEMGSIVT

>member
-6 VNTKKRVLIMLAVCI
+6 ISSKKRVLFMLAVCSI
-21 LAVAVLFSRLVYI
+21 VVIVLFFRLFYI
-34 QIIKSEYYSQ
+34 QVVKAEYYSQ
-44 KAYTQQTRSKSVEAK
+44 KAYSQQTRSKNVEAK
-59 RGTIYDTTGER
+59 RGTIYDTTGEK

-86 SVNKDKKDEIAQNLA
+86 SVNKDKKEDIAQNLA
-101 KILDLDKDEKN
+101 QILE
-112 YEFSNITDK
+112 EDK
-121 DEILNK
+121 DEILEK
-127 LNKRVSSVTIATKV
+127 LNQKVSSVTIATKV
-141 DQEKSKAL
+141 DQEKAEQIL
-149 LEYINKNEITGVSV
+149 TYINDNDITGLSV

-183 VGTDNQGLAGI
+183 VGTDNQGLAGV
-194 EAYYDSNLSGNP
+194 EAYYDEELAGNP

-217 RETPFTQEQYIAA
+217 RETPFTQEQYVAA

-256 EENIAEYGSIII
+256 EENIAEYGSIVI

-276 LAMANYPTFDPNDPF
+276 LAMANYPTFDPNSPF

-300 SWENMSTSERSN
+300 AWDTMSSTEKSE

-326 QEPGSTFKLITSVA
+326 QEPGSTFKLITATA

-348 IDDKTFYCS
+348 IDDKVFYCA
-357 GYVKVG
+357 GYVTVG

-373 RPHGQES
+373 NPHGEES
-380 LRQGIMNSC
+380 LREGIMNSC

-397 QRMGIAAFMK
+397 QKMGISAFMK
-407 YIRAFN
+407 YIKAFN
-413 LDSKTGIDL
+413 LASKTGIDL
-422 PGEATGIMHDENAMT
+422 PGEATGIMHDENTMT
-437 EVDLAT
+437 DVDLAT
-443 SSFGQTIQIT
+443 TSFGQTIQIT
-453 TIQTAV
+453 TLQTAV

-494 LKQIMSETTASEV
+494 LKQIMSETTASEI

-551 VGIAP
+551 VGIGP
-556 ANNPEVVV
+556 ASNPEVVV
-564 VMNLFDPKGPSGHG
+564 VMNLYNPTGPSGHG

-595 KYLDVQTDYVV
+595 KYLDVQTDYTV
-606 SDTENNEV
+606 SDTENNEIV
-614 IIPNITGKTYSEA
+614 VPDITGKTYAEA
-627 RQIAEESGFSLNTS
+627 KQTIEDSGFVINTS
-641 SEFSDDTIITK
+641 SEFTDDTIITK

-657 GASLEPG
+657 GASLEAG
-664 AIIMAYKD
+664 SSIMTYKD

-677 KAEVPDV
+677 VTEVPDV
-684 RNMTSNEATSYF
+684 RNLSTNEAINAF
-696 RNAGLNVRVEG
+696 RSAGLNVRVEG
-707 TGYVLTQDVTP
+707 SGYVLTQDVTP

>member
-6 VNTKKRVLIMLAVCI
+6 INTKKRVLVMLVLCI
-21 LAVAVLFSRLVYI
+21 VGMVVLFGRLVYI
-34 QIIKSEYYSQ
+34 QIVKSEYYSQ

-59 RGTIYDTTGER
+59 RGTIYDTTGEK

-86 SVNKDKKDEIAQNLA
+86 SVNKDKKEEIAQNLA
-101 KILDLDKDEKN
+101 DILQ
-112 YEFSNITDK
+112 SDK
-121 DEILNK
+121 DEILKK
-127 LNKRVSSVTIATKV
+127 LNKKTSSVTIATKV
-141 DQEKSKAL
+141 DQEKSKAI
-149 LEYINKNEITGVSV
+149 LEYINNNDITGISV

-183 VGTDNQGLAGI
+183 VGTDNQGLAGV
-194 EAYYDSNLSGNP
+194 EAYYDSELSGNP
-206 GKIVASFDGGG
+206 GQIVASFDGGG

-230 EDGKDIVLT
+230 EDGKDVVLT

-256 EENIAEYGSIII
+256 EENIAEYGSIVI

-300 SWENMSTSERSN
+300 KWDDMTVTQRSEE
-312 ALNQMWRNK
+312 LNKMWRNK

-340 ALEENIVN
+340 ALEENVVN
-348 IDDKTFYCS
+348 IDDKTFYCA

-373 RPHGQES
+373 NPHGSES
-380 LRQGIMNSC
+380 LREGIMNSC

-422 PGEATGIMHDENAMT
+422 PGEATGIMHDEKSMSD
-437 EVDLAT
+437 VDLAT

-453 TIQTAV
+453 SIQTAV

-494 LKQIMSETTASEV
+494 LKQIMSETTASEI

-516 FGTAKSAKIS
+516 YGTAKSAKIS

-551 VGIAP
+551 VGIGP
-556 ANNPEVVV
+556 ASNPEIVV
-564 VMNLFDPKGPSGHG
+564 VMNLYDPKGPSGHG

-595 KYLDVQTDYVV
+595 KYLDVQTDYTV
-606 SDTENNEV
+606 SETENNEV
-614 IIPNITGKTYSEA
+614 VIPNITGKTYAEA
-627 RQIAEESGFSLNTS
+627 KQIAKDSGFTLNLS
-641 SEFSDDTIITK
+641 SEFSDDTIISK

-657 GASLEPG
+657 GASLVAG
-664 AIIMAYKD
+664 SSIMVYKD

-684 RNMTSNEATSYF
+684 RNRTATEATNYF
-696 RNAGLNVRVEG
+696 RGVGLNVRVEG

>member
-6 VNTKKRVLIMLAVCI
+6 INTKKRVLVMLILCI
-21 LAVAVLFSRLVYI
+21 VGMVVLFGRLVYI
-34 QIIKSEYYSQ
+34 QIVKSEYYSQ

-59 RGTIYDTTGER
+59 RGTIYDTTGEK

-76 STNIVTAVPN
+76 STNIVTAVPS
-86 SVNKDKKDEIAQNLA
+86 SVNKDKKEEIAQNLA
-101 KILDLDKDEKN
+101 GILQ
-112 YEFSNITDK
+112 SDK
-121 DEILNK
+121 DEILKK
-127 LNKRVSSVTIATKV
+127 LNKKTSSVTIATKV
-141 DQEKSKAL
+141 DQEKSKAI
-149 LEYINKNEITGVSV
+149 LEYINNNDITGISV

-183 VGTDNQGLAGI
+183 VGTDNQGLAGV
-194 EAYYDSNLSGNP
+194 EAYYDSELSGNP

-230 EDGKDIVLT
+230 ENGKDIVLT

-256 EENIAEYGSIII
+256 EENIAEYGSIVI

-300 SWENMSTSERSN
+300 KWDDMTVTQRSEE
-312 ALNQMWRNK
+312 LNKMWRNK

-340 ALEENIVN
+340 ALEENVVN
-348 IDDKTFYCS
+348 IDDKTLYCA
-357 GYVKVG
+357 GYVQVG

-373 RPHGQES
+373 NPHGSES
-380 LRQGIMNSC
+380 LREGIMNSC

-422 PGEATGIMHDENAMT
+422 PGEATGIMHDEKSMSD
-437 EVDLAT
+437 VDLAT

-453 TIQTAV
+453 SIQTAV

-494 LKQIMSETTASEV
+494 LKQIMSETTASEI

-516 FGTAKSAKIS
+516 YGTAKSAKIS

-551 VGIAP
+551 VGIGP
-556 ANNPEVVV
+556 ASNPEIVV
-564 VMNLFDPKGPSGHG
+564 VMNLYDPKGPSGHG

-595 KYLDVQTDYVV
+595 KYLDVQTDYTV
-606 SDTENNEV
+606 SETENNEV
-614 IIPNITGKTYSEA
+614 VIPNITGKTYAEA
-627 RQIAEESGFSLNTS
+627 KQIAKDSGFTLNLS
-641 SEFSDDTIITK
+641 SEFSDDTIISK

-657 GASLEPG
+657 GASLVAG
-664 AIIMAYKD
+664 SSIMVYKD
-672 GDEAQ
+672 GDEVQ
-677 KAEVPDV
+677 KAEIPDV
-684 RNMTSNEATSYF
+684 RNRTAAEATNYF
-696 RNAGLNVRVEG
+696 RGVGLNVRVEG

>member
-6 VNTKKRVLIMLAVCI
+6 INTKKRVLVMLVLCI
-21 LAVAVLFSRLVYI
+21 VGMVVLFGRLVYI
-34 QIIKSEYYSQ
+34 QIVKSEYYSQ

-59 RGTIYDTTGER
+59 RGTIYDTTGEK

-86 SVNKDKKDEIAQNLA
+86 SVNKDKKEEIAQNLA
-101 KILDLDKDEKN
+101 DILQ
-112 YEFSNITDK
+112 SDK
-121 DEILNK
+121 DEILKK
-127 LNKRVSSVTIATKV
+127 LNKKTSSVTIATKV
-141 DQEKSKAL
+141 DQEKSKAI
-149 LEYINKNEITGVSV
+149 LEYINNNDITGISV

-183 VGTDNQGLAGI
+183 VGTDNQGLAGV
-194 EAYYDSNLSGNP
+194 EAYYDSELSGNP
-206 GKIVASFDGGG
+206 GQIVASFDGGG

-230 EDGKDIVLT
+230 EDGKDVVLT

-256 EENIAEYGSIII
+256 EENIAEYGSIVI

-300 SWENMSTSERSN
+300 KWDDMTVTQRSEE
-312 ALNQMWRNK
+312 LNKMLRNK

-340 ALEENIVN
+340 ALEENVVN
-348 IDDKTFYCS
+348 IDDKTFYCA

-373 RPHGQES
+373 NPHGSES
-380 LRQGIMNSC
+380 LREGIMNSC

-422 PGEATGIMHDENAMT
+422 PGEATGIMHDEKSMSD
-437 EVDLAT
+437 VDLAT

-453 TIQTAV
+453 SIQTAV

-494 LKQIMSETTASEV
+494 LKQIMSETTASEI

-516 FGTAKSAKIS
+516 YGTAKSAKIS

-551 VGIAP
+551 VGIGP
-556 ANNPEVVV
+556 ASNPEIVV
-564 VMNLFDPKGPSGHG
+564 VMNLYDPKGPSGHG

-595 KYLDVQTDYVV
+595 KYLDVQTDYTV
-606 SDTENNEV
+606 SETENNEV
-614 IIPNITGKTYSEA
+614 VIPNITGKTYAEA
-627 RQIAEESGFSLNTS
+627 KQIAKDSGFTLNLS
-641 SEFSDDTIITK
+641 SEFSDDTIISK

-657 GASLEPG
+657 GASLVAG
-664 AIIMAYKD
+664 SSIMVYKD

-684 RNMTSNEATSYF
+684 RNRTATEATNYF
-696 RNAGLNVRVEG
+696 RGVGLNVRVEG

>member
-1 MPYVS
+1 MISCIV
-6 VNTKKRVLIMLAVCI
+6 VLCL
-21 LAVAVLFSRLVYI
+21 LLLRLGYI
-34 QIIKSEYYSQ
+34 QVVKAEYYSQ
-44 KAYTQQTRSKSVEAK
+44 RAYNQQTRSKSVESK

-86 SVNKDKKDEIAQNLA
+86 SVPKEKKEEIANTFSQILGKDKDTILQNLQ
-101 KILDLDKDEKN
+101 KN
-112 YEFSNITDK
+112 
-121 DEILNK
+121 
-127 LNKRVSSVTIATKV
+127 VSSVTIATKV
-141 DQEKSKAL
+141 DEEKAKEL
-149 LEYINKNEITGVSV
+149 LKYINENEITGISV
-163 DEDMLRVYP
+163 DEDMLRIYP
-172 YGTLLSHVLGF
+172 YGTLLAHVLGF
-183 VGTDNQGLAGI
+183 VGTDNQGLNGI
-194 EAYYDSNLSGNP
+194 EAYYDKDLSGTP
-206 GKIVASFDGGG
+206 GKIVASFDGSG

-230 EDGKDIVLT
+230 ENGKDIVLT
-239 IDATI
+239 VDATI
-244 QSIVE
+244 QSIIE

-256 EENIAEYGSIII
+256 EENIAEYGSIVI

-291 TPNTQELKD
+291 TPNTEELKANWD
-300 SWENMSTSERSN
+300 SMDSAAKSD
-312 ALNQMWRNK
+312 ALNMMWRNK

-326 QEPGSTFKLITSVA
+326 QEPGSTFKLITATA

-357 GYVKVG
+357 GSMDIGK
-363 TWDIK
+363 WNIK

-373 RPHGQES
+373 NPHGSES
-380 LRQGIMNSC
+380 LREGIMNSC

-397 QRMGIAAFMK
+397 QRMGISTFMK

-422 PGEATGIMHDENAMT
+422 PGETGGIMHDESTMT
-437 EVDLAT
+437 DVDLAT

-453 TIQTAV
+453 SLQTAV
-459 NYCAVANGGYLVQ
+459 NYCAVANGGYLVE

-479 KSGSG
+479 KSGAG

-494 LKQIMSETTASEV
+494 LKQIMSEQTASDI

-516 FGTAKSAKIS
+516 IGTGKSAKIS

-564 VMNLFDPKGPSGHG
+564 VMNLYNPVGPSGHG
-578 GATLCGPVVGS
+578 GATICGPVVGS

-595 KYLDVQTDYVV
+595 KYMDVQTDYTIKE
-606 SDTENNEV
+606 SESNEIV
-614 IIPNITGKTYSEA
+614 IPNIVGKTFQEA
-627 RQIAEESGFSLNTS
+627 QQIASESGFNLITS
-641 SEFSDDTIITK
+641 SEFGNDTIITN
-652 QVPKS
+652 QVPKN
-657 GASLEPG
+657 GASLVSG
-664 AIIMAYKD
+664 SSIMVY
-672 GDEAQ
+672 
-677 KAEVPDV
+677 KAEDQVQKVQVPDV
-684 RNMTSNEATSYF
+684 RNMNTEQATYAF
-696 RNAGLNVRVEG
+696 RVAGLNVRIEG
-707 TGYVLTQDVTP
+707 TGFVLTQDVTP
-718 YEQIEKGSIVT
+718 YEEIEKGSIVT

>member
-6 VNTKKRVLIMLAVCI
+6 INTKKRVLVMLVLCI
-21 LAVAVLFSRLVYI
+21 VGMVVLFGRLVYI
-34 QIIKSEYYSQ
+34 QIVKSEYYSQ

-59 RGTIYDTTGER
+59 RGTIYDTTGEK

-86 SVNKDKKDEIAQNLA
+86 SVNKDKKEEIAQNLA
-101 KILDLDKDEKN
+101 DILQ
-112 YEFSNITDK
+112 SDK
-121 DEILNK
+121 DEILKK
-127 LNKRVSSVTIATKV
+127 LNKKTSSVTIATKV
-141 DQEKSKAL
+141 DQEKSKAI
-149 LEYINKNEITGVSV
+149 LEYINNNDITGISV

-183 VGTDNQGLAGI
+183 VGTDNQGLAGV
-194 EAYYDSNLSGNP
+194 EAYYDSELSGNP

-230 EDGKDIVLT
+230 EDGKDVVLT

-256 EENIAEYGSIII
+256 EENIAEYGSIVI

-300 SWENMSTSERSN
+300 KWDDMTVTQRSEE
-312 ALNQMWRNK
+312 LNKMWRNK

-340 ALEENIVN
+340 ALEENVVN
-348 IDDKTFYCS
+348 IDDKTFYCA

-373 RPHGQES
+373 NPHGSES
-380 LRQGIMNSC
+380 LREGIMNSC

-422 PGEATGIMHDENAMT
+422 PGEATGIMHDEKSMSD
-437 EVDLAT
+437 VDLAT

-453 TIQTAV
+453 SIQTAV

-494 LKQIMSETTASEV
+494 LKQIMSETTASEI

-516 FGTAKSAKIS
+516 YGTAKSAKIS

-551 VGIAP
+551 VGIGP
-556 ANNPEVVV
+556 ASNPEIVV
-564 VMNLFDPKGPSGHG
+564 VMNLYDPKGPSGHG

-595 KYLDVQTDYVV
+595 KYLDVQTDYTV
-606 SDTENNEV
+606 SETENNEV
-614 IIPNITGKTYSEA
+614 VIPNITGKTYAEA
-627 RQIAEESGFSLNTS
+627 KQIAKDSGFTLNLS
-641 SEFSDDTIITK
+641 SEFSDDTIISK

-657 GASLEPG
+657 GASLVAG
-664 AIIMAYKD
+664 SSIMAYKD
-672 GDEAQ
+672 GDEVQ

-684 RNMTSNEATSYF
+684 RNRTATEATNYF
-696 RNAGLNVRVEG
+696 RGVGLNVRVEG

>member
-6 VNTKKRVLIMLAVCI
+6 INTKKRVLVMLVLCI
-21 LAVAVLFSRLVYI
+21 VGMVVLFGRLVYI
-34 QIIKSEYYSQ
+34 QIVKSEYYSQ

-59 RGTIYDTTGER
+59 RGTIYDTTGEK

-76 STNIVTAVPN
+76 STNIVTAVPS
-86 SVNKDKKDEIAQNLA
+86 SVNKDKKEEIAQNLA
-101 KILDLDKDEKN
+101 DILQ
-112 YEFSNITDK
+112 SDK
-121 DEILNK
+121 DEILKK
-127 LNKRVSSVTIATKV
+127 LNKKTSSVTIATKV
-141 DQEKSKAL
+141 DQEKSKAI
-149 LEYINKNEITGVSV
+149 LEYINNNDITGISV

-183 VGTDNQGLAGI
+183 VGTDNQGLAGV
-194 EAYYDSNLSGNP
+194 EAYYDSELSGNP

-230 EDGKDIVLT
+230 EDGKDVVLT

-256 EENIAEYGSIII
+256 EENIAEYGSIVI

-300 SWENMSTSERSN
+300 KWDDMTVTQRSEE
-312 ALNQMWRNK
+312 LNKMWRNK

-340 ALEENIVN
+340 ALEENVVN
-348 IDDKTFYCS
+348 IDDKTFYCA

-373 RPHGQES
+373 NPHGSES
-380 LRQGIMNSC
+380 LREGIMNSC

-422 PGEATGIMHDENAMT
+422 PGEATGIMHDEKSMSD
-437 EVDLAT
+437 VDLAT

-453 TIQTAV
+453 SIQTAV

-494 LKQIMSETTASEV
+494 LKQIMSETTASEI

-516 FGTAKSAKIS
+516 YGTAKSAKIS

-551 VGIAP
+551 VGIGP
-556 ANNPEVVV
+556 ASNPEIVV
-564 VMNLFDPKGPSGHG
+564 VMNLYDPKGPSGHG

-595 KYLDVQTDYVV
+595 KYLDVQTDYTV
-606 SDTENNEV
+606 SETENNEV
-614 IIPNITGKTYSEA
+614 VIPNITGKKYAEA
-627 RQIAEESGFSLNTS
+627 KQIAKDSGFTLNLS
-641 SEFSDDTIITK
+641 SEFSDDTIISK

-657 GASLEPG
+657 GASLVAG
-664 AIIMAYKD
+664 SSIMVYKD
-672 GDEAQ
+672 GDEVQ
-677 KAEVPDV
+677 KAEIPDV
-684 RNMTSNEATSYF
+684 RNRTAAEATNYF
-696 RNAGLNVRVEG
+696 RGVGLNVRVEG

>member
-6 VNTKKRVLIMLAVCI
+6 INTKKRVLVMLVLCI
-21 LAVAVLFSRLVYI
+21 VGMVVLFGRLVYI
-34 QIIKSEYYSQ
+34 QIVKSEYYSQ

-59 RGTIYDTTGER
+59 RGTIYDTTGEK

-86 SVNKDKKDEIAQNLA
+86 SVNKDKKEEIAQNLA
-101 KILDLDKDEKN
+101 DILQ
-112 YEFSNITDK
+112 SDK
-121 DEILNK
+121 DEILKK
-127 LNKRVSSVTIATKV
+127 LNKKTSSVTIATKV
-141 DQEKSKAL
+141 DQEKSKAI
-149 LEYINKNEITGVSV
+149 LEYINNNDITGISV

-183 VGTDNQGLAGI
+183 VGTDNQGLAGV
-194 EAYYDSNLSGNP
+194 EAYYDSELSGNP

-230 EDGKDIVLT
+230 EDGKDVVLT

-256 EENIAEYGSIII
+256 EENIAEYGSIVI

-300 SWENMSTSERSN
+300 KWDDMTVTQRSEE
-312 ALNQMWRNK
+312 LNKMWRNK

-340 ALEENIVN
+340 ALEENVVN
-348 IDDKTFYCS
+348 IDDKTFYCA

-373 RPHGQES
+373 NPHGSES
-380 LRQGIMNSC
+380 LREGIMNSC

-422 PGEATGIMHDENAMT
+422 PGEATGIMHDEKSMSD
-437 EVDLAT
+437 VDLAT

-453 TIQTAV
+453 SIQTAV

-494 LKQIMSETTASEV
+494 LKQIMSETTASEI

-516 FGTAKSAKIS
+516 YGTAKSAKIS

-551 VGIAP
+551 VGIGP
-556 ANNPEVVV
+556 ASNPEIVV
-564 VMNLFDPKGPSGHG
+564 VMNLYDPKGPSGHG

-595 KYLDVQTDYVV
+595 KYLDVQTDYTV

-614 IIPNITGKTYSEA
+614 VIPNITGKTYAEA
-627 RQIAEESGFSLNTS
+627 KQIAKDSGFTLNLS
-641 SEFSDDTIITK
+641 SEFSDDTIISK

-657 GASLEPG
+657 GASLVAG
-664 AIIMAYKD
+664 SSIMAYKD
-672 GDEAQ
+672 GDEVQ

-684 RNMTSNEATSYF
+684 RNRTATEATNYF
-696 RNAGLNVRVEG
+696 RGVGLNVRVEG